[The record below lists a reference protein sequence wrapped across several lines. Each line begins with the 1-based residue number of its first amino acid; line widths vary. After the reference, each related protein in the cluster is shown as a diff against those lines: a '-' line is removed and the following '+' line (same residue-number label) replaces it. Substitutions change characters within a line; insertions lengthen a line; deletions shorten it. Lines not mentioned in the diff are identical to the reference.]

1 MTVTGSGT
9 RAGDRSRA
17 LSSTRL
23 WMRRRRRLLLPLA
36 LCAAVVLA
44 AVIGPFLAP
53 YQPDSSS
60 SSILVGPSA
69 AHWFGTDQLGRDTF
83 SRMLAGTRVSITIGV
98 GSVLVGLVF
107 GTLIGIV
114 AGLRANTWLESVLM
128 RLMDLLLALP
138 VLVVA
143 SVLAGLTG
151 GTGVDVGPVHLSNTV
166 VVLLIIA
173 LVVIPIFARLARAST
188 MAEAEQEY
196 VLAARISGLRE
207 RRIIFGEL
215 LPNVIDPLIVQAA
228 LSVAAAIA
236 AEAALSFLGL
246 GIQPPQ
252 ASWGN
257 ILQDGQQQLL
267 LGAWW
272 LILFPTAAIAVS
284 TLAFVLLGDRLRDEL
299 DPRNVRR
306 PEAATAAATGG
317 GGVEAGE
324 ARPAPAAE
332 VEPRA
337 EPAPAMEDWQ
347 ASMPLVEIE
356 HLTVRYRKD
365 RASPPA
371 VSDVSFSLQQGEVLG
386 IVGESGSGKSTV
398 LRSVMGILPASA
410 SVSGTIRFEG
420 RDLLALGK
428 AGMSAIRGARIGMV
442 FQDPVNVLNPAF
454 TVGGQLERV
463 LRLHRPDIQPSQRR
477 GEVLQMLSRVGID
490 GRDKLGSYPFE
501 FSQGQLQ
508 RIAIAAACL
517 GSKILLLLADE
528 PTTSLDA
535 TIESQIMTVL
545 EELRHELDLTSV
557 IVSHD
562 IALISQ
568 HCERMVVM
576 YAGRVVE
583 EGTARNVVD
592 HPQHPYTAELL
603 RAVPE
608 LGDSSERLYSMRGEL
623 RDLAGLTPGCPFA
636 PRCPRWLGPVCDGER
651 PELRLLG
658 SRRVACHAVEAS
670 QDLTTPAAA
679 GHEQRPASKGSQR

>member
-1 MTVTGSGT
+1 MTATGSG
-9 RAGDRSRA
+9 AGAGGRSRA
-17 LSSTRL
+17 LSPARL
-23 WMRRRRRLLLPLA
+23 WLRRRRRLLLPLG
-36 LCAAVVLA
+36 LCVAVVLVA
-44 AVIGPFLAP
+44 IVGPFLAP

-60 SSILVGPSA
+60 SSILAGPSA

-98 GSVLVGLVF
+98 GSVAAGLVL
-107 GTLIGIV
+107 GTLIGMV
-114 AGLRANTWLESVLM
+114 AGLRAGTWLEGVLM
-128 RLMDLLLALP
+128 RFMDLLLALP

-151 GTGVDVGPVHLSNTV
+151 GTGVDVGPVHLSNTI

-207 RRIIFGEL
+207 RRIIFSEL

-228 LSVAAAIA
+228 LSAAAAIA
-236 AEAALSFLGL
+236 AEAALSFLGV

-306 PEAATAAATGG
+306 AEAATAAAAA
-317 GGVEAGE
+317 AGAGTAGDAE
-324 ARPAPAAE
+324 PRPAPAAR
-332 VEPRA
+332 VESRA
-337 EPAPAMEDWQ
+337 EPVLA
-347 ASMPLVEIE
+347 IE
-356 HLTVRYRKD
+356 QLTVSYRKD
-365 RASPPA
+365 RAAPPA

-410 SVSGTIRFEG
+410 SVSGSIRFEG
-420 RDLLALGK
+420 QDLLALGK

-463 LRLHRPDIQPSQRR
+463 LRLHRPDVQPAQRR
-477 GEVLQMLSRVGID
+477 AEVLRMLSRVGID

-517 GSKILLLLADE
+517 GSKIVLLLADE

-545 EELRHELDLTSV
+545 EELRSELQLTAV

-562 IALISQ
+562 IALVSQ
-568 HCERMVVM
+568 HCERMLVM
-576 YAGRVVE
+576 YAGRIVE
-583 EGTARNVVD
+583 EGTVRDVVD

-608 LGDSSERLYSMRGEL
+608 LAGSDQRLYSMRGEL
-623 RDLAGLTPGCPFA
+623 RDLASLTAGCPFA
-636 PRCPRWLGPVCDGER
+636 PRCPRRLGPVCDGER
-651 PELRLLG
+651 PELRLAG
-658 SRRVACHAVEAS
+658 SRRVACHAVGADEGFAGPAAAS
-670 QDLTTPAAA
+670 QD
-679 GHEQRPASKGSQR
+679 QRPASKGVQR